1 MDTMRWSS
9 VSRFSSV
16 ASTFLYTLIIWE
28 RQPATGAMNGT
39 VWTKPASF
47 STTSTA
53 SATLSTTESF
63 VRVDFV
69 PTVGGSLAED
79 VMAEGEIDDVSPPG
93 LVASEAR
100 SNESVDAGWVAGV
113 STCV

>member
-1 MDTMRWSS
+1 MQRSR

-16 ASTFLYTLIIWE
+16 AFTSLYTLIIWE
-28 RQPATGAMNGT
+28 RQPATGAINGT

-47 STTSTA
+47 SATSTA

-69 PTVGGSLAED
+69 STEGGSLAED
-79 VMAEGEIDDVSPPG
+79 ITAEGEIDDTSS
-93 LVASEAR
+93 VAAVR
-100 SNESVDAGWVAGV
+100 F
-113 STCV
+113 